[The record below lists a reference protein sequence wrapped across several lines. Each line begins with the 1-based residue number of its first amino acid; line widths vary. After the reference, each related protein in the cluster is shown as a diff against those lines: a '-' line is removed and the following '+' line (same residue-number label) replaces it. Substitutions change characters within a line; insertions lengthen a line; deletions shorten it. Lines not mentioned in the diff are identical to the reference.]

1 MNEILSMEPVPML
14 PQPLES
20 FLVRFPP
27 PAFRPGVVVFTALV
41 MIVAGC
47 GDSQTPDAEVRT
59 VIAQGEQA
67 AEARDLSGIMDL
79 VAPSYGDGQG
89 GGRDELKQYLRG
101 YLVAHQAIHLL
112 TKVESVEFP
121 YRDMAKVS
129 LTLGTLGRDAAAA
142 TAFDLAADVY
152 DVELE
157 LKLDDGEWRVT
168 RASWRPASN

>member
-1 MNEILSMEPVPML
+1 ML
-14 PQPLES
+14 PQLLES
-20 FLVRFPP
+20 FCLRFRAPRS
-27 PAFRPGVVVFTALV
+27 RPGLALLAV
-41 MIVAGC
+41 LVTVVAGC
-47 GDSQTPDAEVRT
+47 GESQTPEAMVRG

-79 VAPSYGDGQG
+79 VAPAFEDGQG

-129 LTLGTLGRDAAAA
+129 LTLGTLGRDSAAA

-157 LKLDDGEWRVT
+157 LALDDGEWRVT

>member
-1 MNEILSMEPVPML
+1 VKESVPML
-14 PQPLES
+14 PQLLES
-20 FLVRFPP
+20 FLPRFRAPRS
-27 PAFRPGVVVFTALV
+27 RPGLAMLAVLV
-41 MIVAGC
+41 TVVAGC
-47 GDSQTPDAEVRT
+47 GESQTPDAMVRA
-59 VIAQGEQA
+59 VIAHGEQT
-67 AEARDLSGIMDL
+67 AEARDLSGLMDL
-79 VAPSYGDGQG
+79 VAPSFEDGQG

-101 YLVAHQAIHLL
+101 YLVAHQSIHLL
-112 TKVESVEFP
+112 TKIHSVAFP

-168 RASWRPASN
+168 RAVWRPASN